1 MERFHRLLQEFFP
14 NSSSSMLSMDSDGND
29 VSISGED
36 DIAQDLVPLPV
47 PFCADVNPEGF
58 RIKPV
63 EVDESGP
70 IIRRFGKGLTFD
82 LKNGIQIGEREGPNH

>member
-1 MERFHRLLQEFFP
+1 
-14 NSSSSMLSMDSDGND
+14 MLSTDSDGND

-36 DIAQDLVPLPV
+36 DVAQDLVSLPV

-63 EVDESGP
+63 EVDEGGP
-70 IIRRFGKGLTFD
+70 IIRRFGKRLAFD
-82 LKNGIQIGEREGPNH
+82 LQNGIQIGEGEGPNH